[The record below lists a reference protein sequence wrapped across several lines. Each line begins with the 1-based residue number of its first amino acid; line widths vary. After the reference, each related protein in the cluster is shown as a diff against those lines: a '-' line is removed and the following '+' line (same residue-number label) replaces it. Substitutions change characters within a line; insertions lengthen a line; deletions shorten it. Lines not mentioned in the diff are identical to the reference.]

1 MGPQKGNQLKKKI
14 IIVDYGAG
22 NILSLFR
29 AITFIGYKSTISYK
43 ADEITKADIIFL
55 PGVGSFSNAIS
66 SLKNLKIYEVIKK
79 HIDNEK
85 KIFGICLGMQI
96 LAEVGYEDKKS
107 FGLGAIKGKVE
118 KLVRKKNYRIPHI
131 GFNKIEKNN
140 KLKILSSD
148 AYDYH
153 YYFNHSYAIKNAKNG
168 NHCLTKHGEKFISIF
183 EFKNI
188 FATQFHPE
196 KSQENGLEIIKKF
209 IKT

>member
-43 ADEITKADIIFL
+43 ADEINQADIIFL

-66 SLKNLKIYEVIKK
+66 SLKNLKIYDVIKK
-79 HIDNEK
+79 HIDSEK

-107 FGLGAIKGKVE
+107 FGFGAIKGKVE

-131 GFNKIEKNN
+131 GFNKIEKNKRL
-140 KLKILSSD
+140 KLLNPN

-168 NHCLTKHGEKFISIF
+168 NHCHTKHSEKFISIF

-209 IKT
+209 IQI

>member
-1 MGPQKGNQLKKKI
+1 MKKKI

-22 NILSLFR
+22 NILSLYR
-29 AITFIGYKSTISYK
+29 AINFIGYKSTISYK
-43 ADEITKADIIFL
+43 PDEITNADIIFL

-79 HIDNEK
+79 HIDSEK

-107 FGLGAIKGKVE
+107 FGFGAIKGKVE
-118 KLVRKKNYRIPHI
+118 KLITKKNFRIPHI
-131 GFNKIEKNN
+131 GFNRIEQNK
-140 KLKILSSD
+140 KLKLLNSD
-148 AYDYH
+148 AYNYH
-153 YYFNHSYAIKNAKNG
+153 YYFNHSFAIKSAKNG
-168 NHCLTKHGEKFISIF
+168 IHCITNHSEKFISIF

-209 IKT
+209 IKS